1 MASSRSVPQNDSK
14 SSMIIERNQ
23 RCLRVSVF
31 TSDAAGV
38 IRIMVVM
45 MIVMT
50 ISVILAMMMIV
61 RTNVTY

>member
-23 RCLRVSVF
+23 RCLTVSVF

-50 ISVILAMMMIV
+50 ISVIMAMMMIV